1 MRRRQKIPPVQ
12 IENLYGMQVVDH
24 CVKQKSIC
32 ECEDGGGGWLANKQN
47 RYAQPMRRKQKSRSC
62 SNQKLEW
69 DENCRPVAPKP
80 SRMLVT
86 ESGGG
91 RGTDKQNYY
100 G

>member
-12 IENLYGMQVVDH
+12 IENLYGMQA
-24 CVKQKSIC
+24 VKSKKSRC
-32 ECEDGGGGWLANKQN
+32 ECKEVAGVGWLANKQN